1 MWAHLHPIFWQPSG
15 DHFTLT
21 LCGFS
26 ASNYYNK
33 VKLALLEKGVPFQ
46 EQLAWV
52 GQTDLTASPLGK
64 VPYLLTPEGPLCESA
79 VIADYIEAAYPT
91 PALVPAQAFAAAKV
105 RELITFM
112 ELHLELVARNLYPQ
126 AFFGGTVSEAAREK
140 VGIQLEKNIA
150 AFAKLAS
157 FAPYVAGDSFSMADC
172 AAIVHLPLVSS
183 ATKAIYGRDYL
194 AELPVRDYLAR
205 MAERPHVQ
213 RINADRKTS
222 TAEMLARRK

>member
-1 MWAHLHPIFWQPSG
+1 M
-15 DHFTLT
+15 LT

-79 VIADYIEAAYPT
+79 VIADYIEVAYPT

-222 TAEMLARRK
+222 TAEMLALRK

>member
-1 MWAHLHPIFWQPSG
+1 MLM
-15 DHFTLT
+15 

-52 GQTDLTASPLGK
+52 GQTDLAASPLGK

>member
-1 MWAHLHPIFWQPSG
+1 M
-15 DHFTLT
+15 LT

-46 EQLAWV
+46 EQLAWI
-52 GQTDLTASPLGK
+52 GETDLTASPLGK

>member
-1 MWAHLHPIFWQPSG
+1 MLM
-15 DHFTLT
+15 

-52 GQTDLTASPLGK
+52 GQTNLTASPLGK

>member
-1 MWAHLHPIFWQPSG
+1 M
-15 DHFTLT
+15 
-21 LCGFS
+21 
-26 ASNYYNK
+26 
-33 VKLALLEKGVPFQ
+33 
-46 EQLAWV
+46 
-52 GQTDLTASPLGK
+52 ASPLVQPKPVELICLGSGAVK
-64 VPYLLTPEGPLCESA
+64 LVVKTDDGAQDMPSHTLDCPLCESA
-79 VIADYIEAAYPT
+79 VIADYIEAAYPA

>member
-1 MWAHLHPIFWQPSG
+1 M
-15 DHFTLT
+15 LT

-33 VKLALLEKGVPFQ
+33 VKLALFEKGVPFQ

-126 AFFGGTVSEAAREK
+126 AFFGGTVSEAAREN

>member
-1 MWAHLHPIFWQPSG
+1 M
-15 DHFTLT
+15 LT

-79 VIADYIEAAYPT
+79 VIADYIEVAYPT

-105 RELITFM
+105 RELITFT

-213 RINADRKTS
+213 RINADRKAS

>member
-1 MWAHLHPIFWQPSG
+1 M
-15 DHFTLT
+15 LT

-79 VIADYIEAAYPT
+79 VIADYIEVAYPT

-150 AFAKLAS
+150 AFAKLAC

>member
-1 MWAHLHPIFWQPSG
+1 M
-15 DHFTLT
+15 LT

-52 GQTDLTASPLGK
+52 GQTDLAASPLGK

-79 VIADYIEAAYPT
+79 VIADYIEVAYPT

-140 VGIQLEKNIA
+140 VGSQLEKNIA

>member
-1 MWAHLHPIFWQPSG
+1 M
-15 DHFTLT
+15 LT

-79 VIADYIEAAYPT
+79 VMADYIEAAYPT
-91 PALVPAQAFAAAKV
+91 PALIPAQAFAAAKV

-150 AFAKLAS
+150 AFAKLAC

-213 RINADRKTS
+213 RINADRKTN

>member
-1 MWAHLHPIFWQPSG
+1 M
-15 DHFTLT
+15 LT

-33 VKLALLEKGVPFQ
+33 VKLALFEKGVPFQ

-172 AAIVHLPLVSS
+172 AAIVHLPLISS

-194 AELPVRDYLAR
+194 AELPVRDYLVR

>member
-1 MWAHLHPIFWQPSG
+1 M
-15 DHFTLT
+15 LT

-52 GQTDLTASPLGK
+52 GQTDLAASPLGK

-79 VIADYIEAAYPT
+79 VIADYIEAAHPT

-150 AFAKLAS
+150 AFAKLAC

>member
-1 MWAHLHPIFWQPSG
+1 M
-15 DHFTLT
+15 LT

-46 EQLAWV
+46 EQLAWI
-52 GQTDLTASPLGK
+52 GEADLAASPLGK

-79 VIADYIEAAYPT
+79 VMADYIEAAYPT
-91 PALVPAQAFAAAKV
+91 PALIPAQAFAAAKV

>member
-1 MWAHLHPIFWQPSG
+1 M
-15 DHFTLT
+15 LT

-33 VKLALLEKGVPFQ
+33 VKLALLEKGAPFQ

-52 GQTDLTASPLGK
+52 GQTDLAASPLGK

-194 AELPVRDYLAR
+194 AELPVRDYLVR

>member
-1 MWAHLHPIFWQPSG
+1 M
-15 DHFTLT
+15 LT

-79 VIADYIEAAYPT
+79 VIADYIEVAYPA

>member
-1 MWAHLHPIFWQPSG
+1 M
-15 DHFTLT
+15 LT

-33 VKLALLEKGVPFQ
+33 VKLALFEKGVPFQ

-52 GQTDLTASPLGK
+52 GQTDLAASPLGK

-79 VIADYIEAAYPT
+79 VIADYIEAAHPT

-213 RINADRKTS
+213 RINADRKTN

>member
-1 MWAHLHPIFWQPSG
+1 M
-15 DHFTLT
+15 LT

-52 GQTDLTASPLGK
+52 GQTDLAASPLGK

-79 VIADYIEAAYPT
+79 VMADYIEAAYPT

-213 RINADRKTS
+213 RINADRKAS

>member
-1 MWAHLHPIFWQPSG
+1 M
-15 DHFTLT
+15 LT

-52 GQTDLTASPLGK
+52 GQSDLAASPLGK

-140 VGIQLEKNIA
+140 VGAQLEKNIA
-150 AFAKLAS
+150 AFGKLAS

-213 RINADRKTS
+213 RINADRKAS

>member
-1 MWAHLHPIFWQPSG
+1 M
-15 DHFTLT
+15 LT

-52 GQTDLTASPLGK
+52 GQTDLAASPLGK

-91 PALVPAQAFAAAKV
+91 PPLVPAQAFAAAKV

-213 RINADRKTS
+213 RINADRKAS
-222 TAEMLARRK
+222 TAEMLARRR

>member
-1 MWAHLHPIFWQPSG
+1 M
-15 DHFTLT
+15 LT

-52 GQTDLTASPLGK
+52 GQTDLAASPLGK

-79 VIADYIEAAYPT
+79 VIADYIEAAHPT

-213 RINADRKTS
+213 RINADRKTN

>member
-1 MWAHLHPIFWQPSG
+1 M
-15 DHFTLT
+15 LT

-52 GQTDLTASPLGK
+52 GQSDLAASPLGK

-140 VGIQLEKNIA
+140 VGAQLEKNIA
-150 AFAKLAS
+150 AFGKLAS

>member
-1 MWAHLHPIFWQPSG
+1 M
-15 DHFTLT
+15 LT

-52 GQTDLTASPLGK
+52 GQTDLAASPLGK

-140 VGIQLEKNIA
+140 VGIFCPLRGGRQLQHGRLRRHRASAPGQLSHQGHLWPGLPGRTARARLPGPHGRTPARTAHQCRPQNQHGGDARA
-150 AFAKLAS
+150 AQIS
-157 FAPYVAGDSFSMADC
+157 PR
-172 AAIVHLPLVSS
+172 LPS
-183 ATKAIYGRDYL
+183 
-194 AELPVRDYLAR
+194 
-205 MAERPHVQ
+205 Q
-213 RINADRKTS
+213 
-222 TAEMLARRK
+222 

>member
-1 MWAHLHPIFWQPSG
+1 M
-15 DHFTLT
+15 LT

-140 VGIQLEKNIA
+140 VGAQLEKNIA
-150 AFAKLAS
+150 AFAKLAC

>member
-1 MWAHLHPIFWQPSG
+1 M
-15 DHFTLT
+15 LT

-140 VGIQLEKNIA
+140 VGSQLEKNIA